1 MAAYVLL
8 MKLTDRGGAEIKAA
22 PGRIDEGI
30 KAFEAMGGK
39 MYSFHI
45 TMGPY
50 DYVAMGEAPSDEAAA
65 AFSLALTAQ
74 GNVTTTTMR
83 AFTRDQFK
91 KIVST
96 LP

>member
-1 MAAYVLL
+1 MPAFVLL
-8 MKLTDRGGAEIKAA
+8 MKLTAKGAADIKAA
-22 PGRIDEGI
+22 PERIAEGV

-50 DYVAMGEAPSDEAAA
+50 DYVAIGEAPSDEVAA
-65 AFSLALTAQ
+65 AFSLALTGQ
-74 GNVTTTTMR
+74 GNVTTTSMR

-91 KIVST
+91 GVVGT

>member
-1 MAAYVLL
+1 MSAFVML
-8 MKLTDRGGAEIKAA
+8 MKLTAQGAADIKAA
-22 PGRIDEGI
+22 PERIAEGV

-50 DYVAMGEAPSDEAAA
+50 DYVAIGEAPSDEAAA
-65 AFSLALTAQ
+65 AFSLGLTAL

-91 KIVST
+91 GIVGS

>member
-1 MAAYVLL
+1 MPAFVLL
-8 MKLTDRGGAEIKAA
+8 MKLTAKGAAEIKAA
-22 PGRIDEGI
+22 PERIDEGI

-39 MYSFHI
+39 MYSFHV

-50 DYVAMGEAPSDEAAA
+50 DYVAIGEAQSDEAAA
-65 AFSLALTAQ
+65 AFSLALTSE
-74 GNVTTTTMR
+74 GNVTTTSMR

-91 KIVST
+91 GIIGS